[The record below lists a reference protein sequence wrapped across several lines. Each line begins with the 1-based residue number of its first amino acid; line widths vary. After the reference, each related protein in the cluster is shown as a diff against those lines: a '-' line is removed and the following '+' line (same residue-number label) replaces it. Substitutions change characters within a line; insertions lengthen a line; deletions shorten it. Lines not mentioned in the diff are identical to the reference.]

1 MSLLSSFLKP
11 RLGVCSQRRCPHW
24 QNPRCA
30 FPEFVHEFFVSKYG
44 LKKLADKHFRDMIFG
59 VRKHS
64 DPDDVEN
71 YDSRIALFGNISGIL
86 NMAAFSERACDVA
99 LDILKPLVSSL
110 TPLLL

>member
-11 RLGVCSQRRCPHW
+11 PLGVCSQRLSSL

>member
-1 MSLLSSFLKP
+1 
-11 RLGVCSQRRCPHW
+11 
-24 QNPRCA
+24 
-30 FPEFVHEFFVSKYG
+30 
-44 LKKLADKHFRDMIFG
+44 MIFG

-99 LDILKPLVSSL
+99 LDILKPLVSDSNTAL
-110 TPLLL
+110 FRFRKHEIISSEMRSSANLREQEIVSRDSESDQTAILRTGREPEADLGGDGP